1 MEKRLLG
8 SYGGPTGDQW
18 AIRWVTLGDDATA
31 GNTRSQTSRHVS
43 QRRKA
48 GASAAL
54 ERCVADL
61 VNAVDKGVAD
71 EVTPYGLIPSEFN
84 LLRACVEDGPCTA
97 TQLAEVLPVDA
108 SRISRMVTRLVN
120 LGLLRRQRLR
130 SDRRVVLLH
139 LTDKGNDM
147 TSRVAERVQVHVGRL
162 LQGVSEGEMRAFTLL
177 TEKISAN
184 YEALKEAQ

>member
-1 MEKRLLG
+1 MAKP
-8 SYGGPTGDQW
+8 PTD
-18 AIRWVTLGDDATA
+18 TPDNPLPNDASA
-31 GNTRSQTSRHVS
+31 ESTRSSS
-43 QRRKA
+43 NLIA
-48 GASAAL
+48 
-54 ERCVADL
+54 CVAGL
-61 VNAVDKGVAD
+61 VNAVDKGLAN

-84 LLRACVEDGPCTA
+84 LLRTCAERGPSTA

-139 LTDKGNDM
+139 LTDKGRDL
-147 TSRVAERVQVHVGRL
+147 TSRVVERVQVHIGRL
-162 LQGVSEGEMRAFTLL
+162 LLGVSEDEMRDFTLL
-177 TEKISAN
+177 TEKITAN